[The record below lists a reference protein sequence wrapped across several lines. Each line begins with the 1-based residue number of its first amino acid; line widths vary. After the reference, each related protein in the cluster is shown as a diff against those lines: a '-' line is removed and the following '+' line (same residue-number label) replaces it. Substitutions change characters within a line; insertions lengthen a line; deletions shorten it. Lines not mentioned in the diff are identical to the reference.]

1 MRVAMMMAV
10 AVSAAAA
17 ASETSPSSSSSATT
31 LPPVVVLTQHNF
43 IAIRGEIDEALA
55 DRFLRDSMLFR
66 ASQKVVPQR
75 YVFIDTPGGSV
86 AAGRRMLGEIR
97 RAQYTCI
104 ADRAYSMGFV
114 LLQGCADRLVM
125 PTSTLMQHPLT
136 LELTGDFGSVRSY
149 VDALQRTEHEMVRLQ
164 AARLGLAAHEFE
176 ARTASEWWLL
186 DAPDIFRHR
195 AADGLVTVV
204 CAPPVVRGNDTLVR
218 PVVGTSQQIVETR
231 SRCPLL
237 RGVLHAQQRAAVRSA
252 AASWEEDDEPH

>member
-10 AVSAAAA
+10 AVSAAAAAA

-218 PVVGTSQQIVETR
+218 PVGTSHQIVETR

-237 RGVLHAQQRAAVRSA
+237 RGVLLTQKRAVVMRG
-252 AASWEEDDEPH
+252 DDEDGDS